1 MESNICIDSV
11 SKAHNQ
17 NNETDRIQSIFIS
30 QSGEKKSQK
39 NTPKPRSLYPKE
51 LLLKYTDS

>member
-11 SKAHNQ
+11 SKAPNQ

-30 QSGEKKSQK
+30 QSGEKKISK
-39 NTPKPRSLYPKE
+39 
-51 LLLKYTDS
+51 KYTKTK